1 MAKNALQ
8 MPKTGGGGLKKAVGL
23 FLGIAL
29 AVLVVQH
36 PTEAAD
42 WAKGLF
48 GVVGNIVDGLVIFF
62 KDVAQ

>member
-8 MPKTGGGGLKKAVGL
+8 MPKAGGGGLKKVVGL
-23 FLGIAL
+23 FIGIAI

-42 WAKGLF
+42 WTKGVF
-48 GVVGNIVDGLVIFF
+48 GVAENIIDGLVIFF
-62 KDVAQ
+62 KGVAQ